1 MADDQQNQK
10 VYCGNAKVIKTQ
22 YGELTRI
29 SLSADDVQKMQDN
42 LDNGWIN
49 IVIKER
55 RSPSPSGLTHYL
67 EVDTWK
73 PSGDREGG
81 GSAPAK
87 SDAPAPENSNNNVD
101 EISAEDLPF

>member
-1 MADDQQNQK
+1 MADDQNQK
-10 VYCGNAKVIKTQ
+10 VYCGNAKIIKTQ

-49 IVIKER
+49 IVVKER

-73 PSGDREGG
+73 PTGDREGG
-81 GSAPAK
+81 GAS
-87 SDAPAPENSNNNVD
+87 SDRPAPENTNNNVD

>member
-1 MADDQQNQK
+1 MADEKTDK

-81 GSAPAK
+81 SAAPKSDKPAPA
-87 SDAPAPENSNNNVD
+87 NSNNTD